1 LQNTCDIALKVEVN
15 VYAKEIGSLGNNKWE
30 WKNVVQKLE
39 PRGGITFPALIPSLI
54 SEYKIIKVTPM

>member
-1 LQNTCDIALKVEVN
+1 MQNTCYIALKVEVN